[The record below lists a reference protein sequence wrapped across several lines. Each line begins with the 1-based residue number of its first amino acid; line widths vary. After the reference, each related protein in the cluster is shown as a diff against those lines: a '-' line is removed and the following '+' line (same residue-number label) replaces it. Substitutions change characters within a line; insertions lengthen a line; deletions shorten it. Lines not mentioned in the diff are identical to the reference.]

1 MSVITTFTNPIRTVT
16 NAVKNAVTTV
26 AVYRLSRS
34 LDVSADIKYKS
45 NALYLILL
53 YINEIVKSSSFLF
66 ADNFHDVFCFPL
78 QQLIPYTGQILK
90 DITSALICE
99 KSSGNYLSG

>member
-45 NALYLILL
+45 NAPYLALT
-53 YINEIVKSSSFLF
+53 YINEIVKSSSFSF
-66 ADNFHDVFCFPL
+66 VDNLYEVFCFPL
-78 QQLIPYTGQILK
+78 QQPIHYTGQKLK
-90 DITSALICE
+90 DITRALVCGEI
-99 KSSGNYLSG
+99 